1 MRCVNRK
8 RSVAGATLLF
18 LLTWSVGAM
27 SAEGPSPKST
37 RLPRAYEGAPPLIPH
52 DVEARKGVCLACH
65 ATGENGAPITP
76 HPTRTHFC
84 LQCHV
89 GQDLTVQPFV
99 KKRTN

>member
-27 SAEGPSPKST
+27 SAEGPSP
-37 RLPRAYEGAPPLIPH
+37 
-52 DVEARKGVCLACH
+52 KGVCLACH